1 VNHKIVLLGIVAILA
16 SGCAS
21 ESGTSSGQGVVVED
35 FSISDNTLIP
45 EQEANLKVEIANYN
59 TNPTDIETLEIF
71 NKGKLKVENK
81 QCSSESI
88 RAAREDI
95 VPRMSCSWTV
105 KAPGEDFIEGFDSKP
120 TPIKLRLAYS
130 TSFENTEPLKI
141 DYQEL
146 SNIKNSGETTITDS
160 NGNIEITINGQTPT
174 SQSSP
179 NPLNFQIRN
188 VGPGRVEGNYDLTY
202 NPNDIL
208 EECPNEEEPVIENTV
223 EYSCNL
229 ESGSTGTKNI
239 FLTTSYKYI
248 KSPNLD
254 IQVVNNQ

>member
-1 VNHKIVLLGIVAILA
+1 MDHKIIILGIITVIA
-16 SGCAS
+16 SGCATNT
-21 ESGTSSGQGVVVED
+21 GNNNGQGVVVED

-45 EQEANLKVEIANYN
+45 NQEANLNVEIANYN
-59 TNPTDIETLEIF
+59 TNPTNIETLEIF
-71 NKGKLKVENK
+71 NEGELTIENK
-81 QCSSESI
+81 QCSSEDI

-105 KAPGEDFIEGFDSKP
+105 KAPEEDFIEGFNSKP
-120 TPIKLRLAYS
+120 TPIKLRLGYT

-146 SNIKNSGETTITDS
+146 SNIENSGETTITDS

-188 VGPGRVEGNYDLTY
+188 VGPGRIEGSYSLSY
-202 NPNDIL
+202 SPSDIL
-208 EECPNEEEPVIENTV
+208 ENCPNEEKPVIEDTV